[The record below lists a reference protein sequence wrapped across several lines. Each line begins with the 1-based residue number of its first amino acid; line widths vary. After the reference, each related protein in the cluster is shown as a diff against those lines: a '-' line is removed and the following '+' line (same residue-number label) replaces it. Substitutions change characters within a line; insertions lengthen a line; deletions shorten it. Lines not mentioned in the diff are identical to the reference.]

1 MAKVQSRTRHV
12 AAVAAASF
20 LGFALFLLSDFSH
33 ENTVKAV
40 DDIGIVVFSV
50 VALVFSIGAARIA
63 EGRLRAAW
71 TLLSLALAAWSM
83 GEVIW
88 AYDELILGEI
98 PFPSVADGFFLA
110 FPIGAGAALLLFRN
124 RRGEG
129 SGIRLLFDGF
139 IVAGALFVISWILV
153 LSKIYETGAASTF
166 EFVLLVAYPLA
177 DLVLLTMATIVLIS
191 APAGQRVPITLITL
205 GLACMAVADS
215 AYAYLSVQGK
225 YVSGVATDLG
235 WVAGL
240 LLLTV
245 AATVGRFELDDERA
259 VDEVPGWASVWL
271 PIAPV
276 MLAGMTLIFS
286 HSDAR
291 SSGPVVVAGLFVTM
305 SVLVRQF
312 LAVRENRRLISAVAA
327 QAFRDPLTGLA
338 NRALFR
344 DRLTHALQMRERYG
358 TPVAVMVLDLD
369 DFKLVNDN
377 LGHHAGDQ
385 LLNMVGERLSGV
397 VRPGDTVARLGGDE
411 FAILLEGEQAHPE
424 GLAGRVRS
432 AFDIPITL
440 EGHDLLVRPSL
451 GTAAAKTDQAP
462 SADDLLKQADLA
474 MYAAKRS
481 ARSPSTGGGE
491 AVQLLGELRRAV
503 EQGELSLVYQ
513 PQFDLR
519 TSQMVGA
526 EALVRWRHPSR
537 GLISPDEFLP
547 LVRGHQLMVPITDFV
562 LNRAL
567 DDAKRWAS
575 LGLDLPVAVNLST
588 TAMAQPDLPER
599 IGNALAARG
608 LAASSLVIEIT
619 EDLFLEDS
627 ASARRILL
635 QLRDKGVSVAI
646 DDFGSG
652 YSALWYLRDLPV
664 DKVKLDRSFVAP
676 IASDPKAAAVARAV
690 IDLAHV
696 LLMTTVAEGVED
708 EQTAQ
713 LLRLYGCD
721 VAQGY
726 LYSPPV
732 TAEEIAGSR
741 AAQAAAVSIPRAP
754 VSGRSS

>member
-1 MAKVQSRTRHV
+1 MAKARSGTLYV
-12 AAVAAASF
+12 AVAAAVA
-20 LGFALFLLSDFSH
+20 LVAFAGYLLSGVSS
-33 ENTVKAV
+33 EVTITTV
-40 DDIGIVVFSV
+40 DDVGIVVFSV
-50 VALVFSIGAARIA
+50 VALLFSIYAARSA

-71 TLLSLALAAWSM
+71 TALASGLTAWTI

-88 AYDELILGEI
+88 TYDELVLGEI
-98 PFPSVADGFFLA
+98 PFPSIADAFFLL
-110 FPIGAGAALLLFRN
+110 FPVGAGIALLLFRN

-129 SGIRLLFDGF
+129 SDIRALLDGF
-139 IVAGALFVISWILV
+139 IVAASLFVISWVLV
-153 LSKIYETGAASTF
+153 LSRIYESTSTSTF
-166 EFVLLVAYPLA
+166 DFVLLVAYPLS
-177 DLVLLTMATIVLIS
+177 DLVLLTLAAIVLVS

-215 AYAYLSVQGK
+215 AYAYLSVQDD
-225 YVSGVATDLG
+225 YSSGYPTDIG

-245 AATVGRFELDDERA
+245 AATTGRFELDDERA

-271 PIAPV
+271 PLAPV
-276 MLAGMTLIFS
+276 LAAGMTLILS
-286 HSDAR
+286 RSDAR
-291 SSGPVVVAGLFVTM
+291 SSVPVTVAGFLVVI

-312 LAVRENRRLISAVAA
+312 IAVRENRRLIAAVAA

-338 NRALFR
+338 NRGLFQ
-344 DRLTHALQMRERYG
+344 DRLAHALQMRERYG
-358 TPVAVMVLDLD
+358 TAVGVMVLDLD

-377 LGHHAGDQ
+377 LGHLAGDE
-385 LLNMVGERLSGV
+385 LLTMVGQRLSDI

-411 FAILLEGEQAHPE
+411 FAILVEGGAEQSQVSAQ
-424 GLAGRVRS
+424 RVRA
-432 AFDIPITL
+432 AFDVPITL

-451 GTAAAKTDQAP
+451 GLAVAAVDQAV
-462 SADDLLKQADLA
+462 SSDDLLKQADLA

-481 ARSPSTGGGE
+481 ARSPAPGGGE

-503 EQGELSLVYQ
+503 EQGELSLLYQ
-513 PQFDLR
+513 PQFGLR
-519 TSQMVGA
+519 TKQMVGA
-526 EALVRWRHPSR
+526 EALVRWLHPQR
-537 GLISPDEFLP
+537 GLIAPDEFLP
-547 LVRGHQLMVPITDFV
+547 LVRGHQLMDSITEFV
-562 LNRAL
+562 LNQAL
-567 DDAKRWAS
+567 DDARRFAEA
-575 LGLDLPVAVNLST
+575 GIDLPVAVNLST
-588 TAMAQPDLPER
+588 TAVAIPDLPQR
-599 IGNALAARG
+599 IEKALAARK
-608 LAASSLVIEIT
+608 LAASALVVEIT

-627 ASARRILL
+627 TTARRILL
-635 QLRDKGVSVAI
+635 SLREKGVRIAI

-713 LLRLYGCD
+713 LLQRYGCD
-721 VAQGY
+721 VVQGY

-732 TAEEIAGSR
+732 TAEAITAMR
-741 AAQAAAVSIPRAP
+741 VP
-754 VSGRSS
+754 VA